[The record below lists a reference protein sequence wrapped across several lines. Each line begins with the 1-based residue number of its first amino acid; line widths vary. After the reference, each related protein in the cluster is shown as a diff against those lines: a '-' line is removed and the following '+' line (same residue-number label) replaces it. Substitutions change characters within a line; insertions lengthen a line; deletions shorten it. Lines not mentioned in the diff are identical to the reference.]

1 MLFLLFITSGLFL
14 GWSLGA
20 NDAANVFGTAVGS
33 RMIRFRTAALVAGV
47 FVIIGAT
54 LQGAGATAT
63 LSELGS
69 IDALGGAFTV
79 ALCSGLVVT
88 MMTYYK
94 LPVSTSQAIVGAII
108 GWCFYTSNA
117 VDYSTLGIIASSWVV
132 SPVLG
137 GIFSALLYKALRRYI
152 RNTRTHVIVLDR
164 KIRYSLL
171 IVGAFGAF
179 SLGANNI
186 ANVMGVF
193 VNASLFDLHIGQVH
207 LNQNQVL
214 FFLGGLAIATGIFTY
229 GKKVMHTVGQG
240 ILEVTPETAIVVV
253 LSQALVLFLFSS
265 LAFSNLLRSIGLP
278 GIPLVPVSS
287 TQVVIGALIG
297 IGAVKGVQE
306 IRFRLLGHIML
317 GWLLTPFLAGL
328 LTYISLFF
336 VNNVFQIAITHRQ
349 PVTDIAAIPSGGV
362 NTVVNLPVNNLVI
375 ILSLL
380 AVSVLTIAA
389 YLMYRQFRMK
399 TGQAEQRN
407 RLSEQLQY
415 AELQKSLSEIEMKNV
430 QSENN
435 TLVNRLEEKRRELVT
450 YALSIADQ
458 RQFLEGTLEEL
469 EAIRHEQ
476 GITEKNNRIQELVRG
491 LRQKMNFSGEIEKIY
506 QQAEQVNDDFPNRL
520 SSHSPQLSAQDKKL
534 ALLLR
539 IGFSTKEIAPLMNI
553 SPKSVEIA
561 RYRLRKK
568 LDLKKEMNLT
578 DFIKTI

>member
-33 RMIRFRTAALVAGV
+33 RMIKFRTAALVAGI
-47 FVIIGAT
+47 FVIIGST
-54 LQGAGATAT
+54 LQGGGATAT

-88 MMTYYK
+88 VMTTYR

-108 GWCFYTSNA
+108 GWCFYTSNP
-117 VDYSTLGIIASSWVV
+117 VDYGTLGIIASTWVV

-137 GIFSALLYKALRRYI
+137 GIFSALLYLGLRRYI
-152 RNTRTHVIVLDR
+152 RTTRTHVILLDR

-171 IVGAFGAF
+171 LVGAFGAY

-193 VNASLFDLHIGQVH
+193 VNSASFNLNIGGYN
-207 LNQNQVL
+207 LNDNQVL

-229 GKKVMHTVGQG
+229 GRKVMHTVGQG

-265 LAFSNLLRSIGLP
+265 ASFSHLIQRIGLP

-306 IRFRLLGHIML
+306 IRFRQLGHIML
-317 GWLLTPFLAGL
+317 GWLLTPLMAGL
-328 LTYISLFF
+328 TTFISLFF
-336 VNNVFQIAITHRQ
+336 INNVFRIAITHKNL
-349 PVTDIAAIPSGGV
+349 PEVTSGLPAG
-362 NTVVNLPVNNLVI
+362 NTHTEINLPVNTVIIITGLLALLVI
-375 ILSLL
+375 S
-380 AVSVLTIAA
+380 VSA
-389 YLMYRQFRMK
+389 YWVYRHFRMK
-399 TGQAEQRN
+399 AEQSETSK
-407 RLSEQLQY
+407 RLFEQLQY

-430 QSENN
+430 KSENYS
-435 TLVNRLEEKRRELVT
+435 LVNRLEEKRRELVT
-450 YALSIADQ
+450 YALSIAEQ
-458 RQFLEGTLEEL
+458 RQFLENTLEEL
-469 EAIRHEQ
+469 EAVRLES
-476 GITEKNNRIQELVRG
+476 GINEKNARLQELIRG
-491 LRQKMNFSGEIEKIY
+491 IRQKMNFSGEIERIY
-506 QQAEQVNDDFPNRL
+506 QQAEQVNDDFPSRL
-520 SSHSPQLSAQDKKL
+520 STHSPQLSAQEKKL

-539 IGFSTKEIAPLMNI
+539 IGFSSKEIAPLMNI

-568 LDLKKEMNLT
+568 LDLKKETNLT

>member
-14 GWSLGA
+14 GWSMGA

-33 RMIRFRTAALVAGV
+33 RMIKFRTAALVAGL
-47 FVIIGAT
+47 FVIIGST
-54 LQGAGATAT
+54 LQGGGATAT

-88 MMTYYK
+88 VMTTYR

-108 GWCFYTSNA
+108 GWCFYTSNP
-117 VDYSTLGIIASSWVV
+117 VDYGTLGIIASTWVV

-137 GIFSALLYKALRRYI
+137 GIFSALLYLGLRRYI
-152 RNTRTHVIVLDR
+152 RTTRTHVILLDR

-171 IVGAFGAF
+171 LVGAFGAY

-193 VNASLFDLHIGQVH
+193 VNSASFNLNIGGYN
-207 LNQNQVL
+207 LNDNQVL

-229 GKKVMHTVGQG
+229 GRKVMHTVGQG

-265 LAFSNLLRSIGLP
+265 TSFSNLIQGIGLP

-306 IRFRLLGHIML
+306 IRFRQLGHIML
-317 GWLLTPFLAGL
+317 GWLLTPIMAGL
-328 LTYISLFF
+328 TTFISLFF
-336 VNNVFQIAITHRQ
+336 INNVFRIAITHKNLPEVARGL
-349 PVTDIAAIPSGGV
+349 PAG
-362 NTVVNLPVNNLVI
+362 NTHTEINLPVNTVIIFTGLLALLVI
-375 ILSLL
+375 S
-380 AVSVLTIAA
+380 ASA
-389 YLMYRQFRMK
+389 YWVYRHFRMK
-399 TGQAEQRN
+399 AEQSETSK
-407 RLSEQLQY
+407 RLFEQLQY

-430 QSENN
+430 KSENYS
-435 TLVNRLEEKRRELVT
+435 LVNRLEEKRRELVT
-450 YALSIADQ
+450 YALSIAEQ
-458 RQFLEGTLEEL
+458 RQFLENTLEEL
-469 EAIRHEQ
+469 EAVRLES
-476 GITEKNNRIQELVRG
+476 GINEKNVRLQELIRG
-491 LRQKMNFSGEIEKIY
+491 IRQKMNFSGEIERIY
-506 QQAEQVNDDFPNRL
+506 QQAEQVNDDFPSRL
-520 SSHSPQLSAQDKKL
+520 STHSPQLSAQEKKL

-539 IGFSTKEIAPLMNI
+539 IGFSSKEIAPLMNI

-568 LDLKKEMNLT
+568 LDLKKETNLT